1 MHRITLLPVVVAA
14 LGLAFLSAP
23 TFAGDAPAE
32 RTGIIKRG
40 ETPMTLVGPAVK
52 VGDKAPSSA
61 LWGPKLE
68 EVNIDFADGTT
79 RVVLFVPSVDTP
91 TCSMQT
97 RTFNTRAP
105 EAGGGAEVIVISRD
119 LPYAQSRFCAA
130 NGIEMVFP
138 RSDYRTGNFGRSWG
152 LFVKETGLLARAV
165 AIVDGTG
172 TIRYL
177 QIVPD
182 LGDEPDYDAA
192 LEAVKGIAAG

>member
-1 MHRITLLPVVVAA
+1 MHRITILLVVVFA
-14 LGLAFLSAP
+14 LLLSVPLA
-23 TFAGDAPAE
+23 AGDAPAE
-32 RTGIIKRG
+32 RTGIVKRG
-40 ETPMTLVGPAVK
+40 ETPMTLLGTAVA
-52 VGDKAPSSA
+52 VGDKAPSPP

-105 EAGGGAEVIVISRD
+105 EAGQGAEVIVISRD

-138 RSDYRTGNFGRSWG
+138 RSDYRTGGCS
-152 LFVKETGLLARAV
+152 
-165 AIVDGTG
+165 
-172 TIRYL
+172 
-177 QIVPD
+177 
-182 LGDEPDYDAA
+182 
-192 LEAVKGIAAG
+192 